1 MKGRSILFTA
11 FLFLAGWQKTSY
23 AQSVH
28 TDILRELKITQTLI
42 GNADTL
48 QPVNAYLIKGKNWN
62 LGLSPIA
69 INQLYNSDLP
79 IGYNLGSAIA
89 AKGYQVQIA
98 GGIEA
103 NIGRHLHIKLNPE
116 FVSAQN
122 EDFEQF
128 SQILGDRVWANYYQ
142 FLNTIDLPSKIV
154 EGPYQK
160 LFPGQSHITY
170 QFKKFEA
177 GLSTENLWWGPG
189 WKNALVMSYNAP
201 GFLHASFK
209 TIKPIQTKIG
219 QFSGQWVGGT
229 LAESGV
235 LPPRIYSAYNGTFLY
250 QPKPTDN
257 RFMTGMHL
265 SWQPKWTPD
274 LTIGYSAV
282 SYFYGNDFKSP
293 LDLIPVF
300 NSGNKASLGAFFASY
315 KLPKEKAEIYLEY
328 GAKSPNFRRAYVAG
342 FRKLFPTKHDAYI
355 QFAVELTQM
364 QAQNAELIRDPNSW
378 YTDAYVQQGYT
389 HWGKTIGAGIGP
401 GSNSQNIELAWV
413 KGKNKIGFQFERL
426 RHNSDFYYLA
436 FEPIGDY
443 RRHWID
449 LSSSA
454 NATIDLKHF
463 LIAARVQ
470 LTRTYN
476 YQWLVIQTDPNNYF
490 QPSNEYL
497 NLGGGLSIMFR
508 L

>member
-1 MKGRSILFTA
+1 
-11 FLFLAGWQKTSY
+11 
-23 AQSVH
+23 
-28 TDILRELKITQTLI
+28 
-42 GNADTL
+42 N
-48 QPVNAYLIKGKNWN
+48 LIKGKNWN
-62 LGLSPIA
+62 LGLSPMA

-89 AKGYQVQIA
+89 AKGYQIQFV

-103 NIGRHLHIKLNPE
+103 SFGKHLHVKLNPE

-122 EDFEQF
+122 EDFEQI
-128 SQILGDRVWANYYQ
+128 SQTLGDRVWANYYQ
-142 FLNTIDLPSKIV
+142 FLNTIDLPAKMG
-154 EGPYQK
+154 EGTYNK

-170 QFKKFEA
+170 RFNKFEA
-177 GLSTENLWWGPG
+177 GISTENLWWGPG
-189 WKNALVMSYNAP
+189 WKNALIMSYNAP

-219 QFSGQWVGGT
+219 QFSGQWVGGS

-235 LPPRIYSAYNGTFLY
+235 LPPRIYSTFNGTFLY

-265 SWQPKWTPD
+265 SWQPKWMPY
-274 LTIGYSAV
+274 LTIGYSAA
-282 SYFYGNDFKSP
+282 SYFYGKDFKSP
-293 LDLIPVF
+293 LDLIPIF
-300 NSGNKASLGAFFASY
+300 SSGNKAGLGAFFASY

-328 GAKSPNFRRAYVAG
+328 GAKNPNFRRAYVAG
-342 FRKLFPTKHDAYI
+342 FRKLFPTKLDDAYI

-364 QAQNAELIRDPNSW
+364 QAQNAELIRNPDSW
-378 YTDAYVQQGYT
+378 YTNQYVQQGYT
-389 HWGKTIGAGIGP
+389 HMGKTIGAGIGP
-401 GSNSQNIELAWV
+401 GSNSQNIEIAWV
-413 KGKNKIGFQFERL
+413 KGKNKIGLQFERL

-454 NATIDLKHF
+454 NATIDFKHF

-497 NLGGGLSIMFR
+497 NLGGGLSVMFR